1 MDCFLTLQNQLFEQL
16 NSLWKSDDEEILEK
30 IDELLL
36 QEGSNYGLSL
46 NEKANLRKELFRSIR
61 KLDVLQELLEDTS
74 ITEIMVNGW
83 DKIFIERE
91 GHLITWNKTFTSSGK
106 LEDVIQQIVARCNR
120 VINTLHPIVDARLE
134 NGARVNA
141 VIPPVSVDGPIL
153 TIRQFPKEAIT
164 MKTLLEKQS
173 ITKQVLSFLLPL
185 VKARYTI
192 LIGGGTGAGK
202 TTFLNALSAYIPK
215 DERIITI
222 EDNAELQ
229 IQGIPNLVRL
239 ECRMANIEDSQEITT
254 ADLLKTALR
263 MRPDRIIVGEVR
275 GKEALDM
282 LQAFNTG
289 HDGSIS
295 TGHANSPDD
304 MMSRLSTMVLM
315 GIKLPLEAVMRQ
327 IASGIDILVHLGR
340 LRDKSR
346 KVLEI
351 MEVLGYEKG
360 EIRLQPLFSFQET
373 GSKDGKIQGEW
384 VKRSTL
390 TRTEKLMAAGY
401 QPEGVCPGNNGKY
414 SSGVSDRHAVLFK
427 TVDDGSVFSSG
438 NEVLRKD
445 DPSGGGKREET
456 F

>member
-16 NSLWKSDDEEILEK
+16 NSLWESDDEEILEK

-275 GKEALDM
+275 SEASEL
-282 LQAFNTG
+282 LQAVNV
-289 HDGSIS
+289 GSEGSLS
-295 TGHANSPDD
+295 TIHANSCAD
-304 MMSRLSTMVLM
+304 MVSRLETLVLVHLTMP
-315 GIKLPLEAVMRQ
+315 ITAIRRQ
-327 IASGIDILVHLGR
+327 IVSGFDLFIHLGR

-351 MEVLGYEKG
+351 SELDGLKNGEVQLNPIFCYE
-360 EIRLQPLFSFQET
+360 EE
-373 GSKDGKIQGEW
+373 QGL
-384 VKRSTL
+384 VFKNHL
-390 TRTEKLMAAGY
+390 KHTEKLERAGISY
-401 QPEGVCPGNNGKY
+401 
-414 SSGVSDRHAVLFK
+414 
-427 TVDDGSVFSSG
+427 
-438 NEVLRKD
+438 
-445 DPSGGGKREET
+445 ET
-456 F
+456 LLCETIL

>member
-1 MDCFLTLQNQLFEQL
+1 MFFNLTKQLFEQL
-16 NSLWKSDDEEILEK
+16 NSLWESDDEEILEK

-275 GKEALDM
+275 SEASEL
-282 LQAFNTG
+282 LQAVNV
-289 HDGSIS
+289 GSEGSLS
-295 TGHANSPDD
+295 TIHANSCAD
-304 MMSRLSTMVLM
+304 MISRLETLVLVHLNM
-315 GIKLPLEAVMRQ
+315 PITAIRRQ
-327 IASGIDILVHLGR
+327 IVSGFDLFIHLGR

-351 MEVLGYEKG
+351 SELDGLKNGEVQLNPIFCYE
-360 EIRLQPLFSFQET
+360 EE
-373 GSKDGKIQGEW
+373 QGL
-384 VKRSTL
+384 VFKNHL
-390 TRTEKLMAAGY
+390 KHTEKLERAGISY
-401 QPEGVCPGNNGKY
+401 
-414 SSGVSDRHAVLFK
+414 
-427 TVDDGSVFSSG
+427 
-438 NEVLRKD
+438 
-445 DPSGGGKREET
+445 ET
-456 F
+456 LLCETIL

>member
-16 NSLWKSDDEEILEK
+16 NSLWESDDEEILEK

-164 MKTLLEKQS
+164 MKTLVEKQS

-275 GKEALDM
+275 SEASEL
-282 LQAFNTG
+282 LQAVNV
-289 HDGSIS
+289 GSEGSLS
-295 TGHANSPDD
+295 TIHANSCAD
-304 MMSRLSTMVLM
+304 MVSRLETLVLVHLNM
-315 GIKLPLEAVMRQ
+315 PITAIRRQ
-327 IASGIDILVHLGR
+327 IVSGFDLFIHLGR

-351 MEVLGYEKG
+351 SELDGLKNGEVQLNPIFCYE
-360 EIRLQPLFSFQET
+360 EE
-373 GSKDGKIQGEW
+373 QGL
-384 VKRSTL
+384 VFKNHL
-390 TRTEKLMAAGY
+390 KHTEKLERAGISY
-401 QPEGVCPGNNGKY
+401 
-414 SSGVSDRHAVLFK
+414 
-427 TVDDGSVFSSG
+427 
-438 NEVLRKD
+438 
-445 DPSGGGKREET
+445 ET
-456 F
+456 LLCETIL

>member
-16 NSLWKSDDEEILEK
+16 NSLWESDDEEILEK

-36 QEGSNYGLSL
+36 QEGSNYCLSL

-141 VIPPVSVDGPIL
+141 VIPPISVDGPIL

-222 EDNAELQ
+222 DDNAELQ

-275 GKEALDM
+275 SEASEL
-282 LQAFNTG
+282 LQAVNV
-289 HDGSIS
+289 GSEGSLS
-295 TGHANSPDD
+295 TIHANSCAD
-304 MMSRLSTMVLM
+304 MVSRLETLVLVHLNM
-315 GIKLPLEAVMRQ
+315 PITAIRRQ
-327 IASGIDILVHLGR
+327 IVSGFDLFIHLGR

-351 MEVLGYEKG
+351 SELDGLKNGEVQLNPIFCYE
-360 EIRLQPLFSFQET
+360 EE
-373 GSKDGKIQGEW
+373 QGL
-384 VKRSTL
+384 VFKNHL
-390 TRTEKLMAAGY
+390 KHTEKLERAGISY
-401 QPEGVCPGNNGKY
+401 
-414 SSGVSDRHAVLFK
+414 
-427 TVDDGSVFSSG
+427 
-438 NEVLRKD
+438 
-445 DPSGGGKREET
+445 ET
-456 F
+456 LLCETIL

>member
-16 NSLWKSDDEEILEK
+16 NSLWESDDEEILEK

-61 KLDVLQELLEDTS
+61 KLDALQELLEDTS

-222 EDNAELQ
+222 EDNAKLQ

-275 GKEALDM
+275 SEASEL
-282 LQAFNTG
+282 LQAVNV
-289 HDGSIS
+289 GSEGSLS
-295 TGHANSPDD
+295 TIHANSCAD
-304 MMSRLSTMVLM
+304 MVSRLETLVLVHLNM
-315 GIKLPLEAVMRQ
+315 PIAAIRRQ
-327 IASGIDILVHLGR
+327 IVSGFDLFIHLGR

-351 MEVLGYEKG
+351 SELDGLKNGEVQLNPIFCYE
-360 EIRLQPLFSFQET
+360 EE
-373 GSKDGKIQGEW
+373 QGL
-384 VKRSTL
+384 VFKNHL
-390 TRTEKLMAAGY
+390 KHTEKLERAGISY
-401 QPEGVCPGNNGKY
+401 
-414 SSGVSDRHAVLFK
+414 
-427 TVDDGSVFSSG
+427 
-438 NEVLRKD
+438 
-445 DPSGGGKREET
+445 ET
-456 F
+456 LLCETIL

>member
-1 MDCFLTLQNQLFEQL
+1 MDCFSTLQNQLFEQL
-16 NSLWKSDDEEILEK
+16 NSLWESDDEEILEK

-36 QEGSNYGLSL
+36 QEGSNYSLSL

-61 KLDVLQELLEDTS
+61 KLDVLQELFEDTS
-74 ITEIMVNGW
+74 ITEIMVHGW

-275 GKEALDM
+275 SEASEL
-282 LQAFNTG
+282 LQAVNV
-289 HDGSIS
+289 GSEGSLS
-295 TGHANSPDD
+295 TIHANSCAD
-304 MMSRLSTMVLM
+304 MVSRLETLVLVHLNM
-315 GIKLPLEAVMRQ
+315 PITAIRRQ
-327 IASGIDILVHLGR
+327 IVSGFDLFIHLGR

-351 MEVLGYEKG
+351 SELDGLKNGEVQLNPIFCYE
-360 EIRLQPLFSFQET
+360 EE
-373 GSKDGKIQGEW
+373 QGL
-384 VKRSTL
+384 VFKNHL
-390 TRTEKLMAAGY
+390 KHTEKLERAGISY
-401 QPEGVCPGNNGKY
+401 
-414 SSGVSDRHAVLFK
+414 
-427 TVDDGSVFSSG
+427 
-438 NEVLRKD
+438 
-445 DPSGGGKREET
+445 ET
-456 F
+456 LLCETIL

>member
-16 NSLWKSDDEEILEK
+16 NSLWESDDEEILEK

-141 VIPPVSVDGPIL
+141 VIPPISVDGPIL

-202 TTFLNALSAYIPK
+202 TTFLDALSAYIPK

-275 GKEALDM
+275 SEASEL
-282 LQAFNTG
+282 LQAVNV
-289 HDGSIS
+289 GSEGSLS
-295 TGHANSPDD
+295 TIHANSCAD
-304 MMSRLSTMVLM
+304 MVSRLETLVLVHLNM
-315 GIKLPLEAVMRQ
+315 PITAIRRQ
-327 IASGIDILVHLGR
+327 IVSGFDLFIHLGR

-351 MEVLGYEKG
+351 SELDGLKNGEVQLNPIFCYE
-360 EIRLQPLFSFQET
+360 EE
-373 GSKDGKIQGEW
+373 QGL
-384 VKRSTL
+384 VFKNHL
-390 TRTEKLMAAGY
+390 KHTEKLERAGISY
-401 QPEGVCPGNNGKY
+401 
-414 SSGVSDRHAVLFK
+414 
-427 TVDDGSVFSSG
+427 
-438 NEVLRKD
+438 
-445 DPSGGGKREET
+445 ET
-456 F
+456 LLCETIL

>member
-16 NSLWKSDDEEILEK
+16 NSLWESDDEEILEK

-141 VIPPVSVDGPIL
+141 VIPPISVDGPIL

-215 DERIITI
+215 DERIITV

-275 GKEALDM
+275 SEASEL
-282 LQAFNTG
+282 LQAVNV
-289 HDGSIS
+289 GSEGSLS
-295 TGHANSPDD
+295 TIHANSCAD
-304 MMSRLSTMVLM
+304 MVSRLETLVLVHLNM
-315 GIKLPLEAVMRQ
+315 PITAIRRQ
-327 IASGIDILVHLGR
+327 IVSGFDLFIHLGR

-351 MEVLGYEKG
+351 SELDGLKNGEVQLNPIFCYE
-360 EIRLQPLFSFQET
+360 EE
-373 GSKDGKIQGEW
+373 QGL
-384 VKRSTL
+384 VFKNHL
-390 TRTEKLMAAGY
+390 KHTEKLERAGISY
-401 QPEGVCPGNNGKY
+401 
-414 SSGVSDRHAVLFK
+414 
-427 TVDDGSVFSSG
+427 
-438 NEVLRKD
+438 
-445 DPSGGGKREET
+445 ET
-456 F
+456 LLCETIL

>member
-16 NSLWKSDDEEILEK
+16 NSLWESDDEEILEK

-91 GHLITWNKTFTSSGK
+91 GHLVTWNKTFTSSGK

-141 VIPPVSVDGPIL
+141 VIPPVSVNGPIL

-275 GKEALDM
+275 SEASEL
-282 LQAFNTG
+282 LQAVNV
-289 HDGSIS
+289 GSEGSLS
-295 TGHANSPDD
+295 TIHANSCAD
-304 MMSRLSTMVLM
+304 MVSRLETLVLVHLNM
-315 GIKLPLEAVMRQ
+315 PITAIRRQ
-327 IASGIDILVHLGR
+327 IVSGFDLFIHLGR

-351 MEVLGYEKG
+351 SELDGLKNGEVQLNPIFCYEEEHGLVFKNH
-360 EIRLQPLFSFQET
+360 L
-373 GSKDGKIQGEW
+373 KH
-384 VKRSTL
+384 
-390 TRTEKLMAAGY
+390 TEKLERAGISY
-401 QPEGVCPGNNGKY
+401 
-414 SSGVSDRHAVLFK
+414 
-427 TVDDGSVFSSG
+427 
-438 NEVLRKD
+438 
-445 DPSGGGKREET
+445 ET
-456 F
+456 LLCETSL

>member
-1 MDCFLTLQNQLFEQL
+1 MDCFLILQNQLFEQL
-16 NSLWKSDDEEILEK
+16 NSLWESDDEEILEK

-275 GKEALDM
+275 SEASEL
-282 LQAFNTG
+282 LQAVNV
-289 HDGSIS
+289 GSEGSLS
-295 TGHANSPDD
+295 TIHANSCAD
-304 MMSRLSTMVLM
+304 MVSRLETLVLVHLNM
-315 GIKLPLEAVMRQ
+315 PITAIRRQ
-327 IASGIDILVHLGR
+327 IVSGFDLFIHLGR

-351 MEVLGYEKG
+351 SELDG
-360 EIRLQPLFSFQET
+360 L
-373 GSKDGKIQGEW
+373 KDGEVQLNPIFCYEEEQGL
-384 VKRSTL
+384 VFKNHL
-390 TRTEKLMAAGY
+390 KHTEKLERAGISY
-401 QPEGVCPGNNGKY
+401 
-414 SSGVSDRHAVLFK
+414 
-427 TVDDGSVFSSG
+427 
-438 NEVLRKD
+438 
-445 DPSGGGKREET
+445 ET
-456 F
+456 LLCETML